1 MMEKREFRTPDEI
14 LKEALARE
22 EEARDFYGGLA
33 TQTSV
38 DFVKKLLE
46 RLETEES
53 KHVALVQEM
62 ITRLNRG
69 KDIV

>member
-1 MMEKREFRTPDEI
+1 MMEKHEFRTPDQI

-22 EEARDFYGGLA
+22 KEARDFYAGLA
-33 TQTSV
+33 THTYV
-38 DFVKKLLE
+38 DFVKELLK
-46 RLETEES
+46 RLEAEES
-53 KHVALVQEM
+53 KHVALVQDM

>member
-1 MMEKREFRTPDEI
+1 MEKREFRTPDQI

-22 EEARDFYGGLA
+22 KEARDFYGGLA
-33 TQTSV
+33 THTSV